1 MLVIAQRDIGEGA
14 FRLGRVSA
22 LIVVSQISIEAKI
35 NAIIA
40 NSRTRCVIVIKWKI
54 TNSSE
59 SAVVDSTDLTHI
71 ASTSSIDIVLIFEDE

>member
-1 MLVIAQRDIGEGA
+1 MFLIARRDIGEGA

-40 NSRTRCVIVIKWKI
+40 NSRTRCVIVIKWNIAK
-54 TNSSE
+54 SSE
-59 SAVVDSTDLTHI
+59 SAVVDSTDLTNRTSI
-71 ASTSSIDIVLIFEDE
+71 SSIDIVLIFEGE